1 MTQLVLKAFKY
12 RIYPTKEQSSFLD
25 RNFGA
30 VRFIWNQFVA
40 SFNHNFVGPCMPQKE
55 KFIKD
60 LPGKEFLSE
69 VISYGLQQKRMDWV
83 EFKKQ
88 FFSKREQISWVD
100 PNSRKEEF
108 LMIHLEFLVSV

>member
-40 SFNHNFVGPCMPQKE
+40 SFNHDFVGPCMPQEE

-69 VISYGLQQKRMDWV
+69 VISYALQQKKWTGLNLRNN
-83 EFKKQ
+83 FSLKKGQ
-88 FFSKREQISWVD
+88 LSWVD